1 MIDLDAAM
9 GKGDNSHIVEMLATK
24 ARCRV
29 GGGVRT
35 AEEAAQ
41 YLALAADI
49 MGPQWV
55 TPEHF
60 RFGASSLLNN
70 LLNTLNGNADAATNG
85 GY

>member
-1 MIDLDAAM
+1 
-9 GKGDNSHIVEMLATK
+9 
-24 ARCRV
+24 
-29 GGGVRT
+29 
-35 AEEAAQ
+35 
-41 YLALAADI
+41 
-49 MGPQWV
+49 V

>member
-1 MIDLDAAM
+1 
-9 GKGDNSHIVEMLATK
+9 
-24 ARCRV
+24 
-29 GGGVRT
+29 
-35 AEEAAQ
+35 
-41 YLALAADI
+41 